1 MQKTQEV
8 LADEY
13 LTAAEAMD
21 ALNISRR
28 TLDRYVEDGRLEA
41 SKLPTGHRRFRRVD
55 VAALLTPADVAQPA
69 SAQV

>member
-1 MQKTQEV
+1 MQKAQQV

-13 LTAAEAMD
+13 LTAAETMD

-41 SKLPTGHRRFRRVD
+41 SKLPTNHRRFKRAD
-55 VAALLTPADVAQPA
+55 VAALLVPSEA
-69 SAQV
+69 SEAAS